1 MPVIRLPDGSERKF
15 DQPVTVAEVAASI
28 GAGLARA
35 ALAGKVGGKLV
46 DTSHRIEADS
56 NLAIITDRDAEGLE
70 VIRHS
75 TAHLLA
81 QAVKSLFPDAQVTIG
96 PVIDD
101 GFFYDFS
108 YKRPFTPDDLLVIEK
123 KMAELVKADLKV
135 ERKVLSRS
143 DAITFFKGLGEQYK
157 AQIIE
162 SIPSDEDLSLYTQGD
177 FTDLC
182 RGPHVPSTSKL
193 KVFKLMKVAGAY
205 WRGDSKNEMLTRVY
219 GTAWAKKE
227 DQEAY
232 LHRLEE
238 AEKRDHR
245 KIGKLLDLFHTQE
258 EAPGMVFWHPNGWTL
273 YQIVEQYM
281 RGVFRDND
289 YQEIRTPQVVD
300 RSLWEKSGHWD
311 KFQAMMFT
319 THSENRDYAVK
330 PMNCPCHIQVFN
342 QGLKSYRDLPL
353 RLAEFG
359 SCHRNE
365 PSGTLAGIMRVRN
378 FTQDDAHIFCT
389 EAQIQD
395 EVATFIDL
403 LQTVYAEFG
412 FDDIVVKLSTRPE
425 QRVGSDEEWDKAEAA
440 LETALKRKGLEFE
453 LQPGEGAFYGPK
465 IEFSLRDCL
474 SRVWQCGTI
483 QVDFSMPG
491 RLDATYINEDS
502 TKQTPVML
510 HRAILGSLE
519 RFIGILI
526 EHYAGAFPMWLA
538 PRQMVVMN
546 ITDAQADYAREVV
559 AELRK
564 NGLRVEAD
572 LRNEKITYK
581 IREHSLQRLPYLLIV
596 GDKEVASKQVAVRT
610 RKGEDLGQMPLEALI
625 ERLKT
630 EVVERVG
637 TV

>member
-35 ALAGKVGGKLV
+35 ALAGKVDGKLV
-46 DTSHRIEADS
+46 DTSHRIEVDS
-56 NLAIITDRDAEGLE
+56 DLAIITDRDAEGLE

-108 YKRPFTPDDLLVIEK
+108 YKRPFTPDDLLAIEK

-143 DAITFFKGLGEQYK
+143 DAITFFKDLGEQYK

-182 RGPHVPSTSKL
+182 RGPHVPSTAKL

-403 LQTVYAEFG
+403 LQKVYAEFG

-474 SRVWQCGTI
+474 NRVWQCGTI

-491 RLDATYINEDS
+491 RLDATYINEES
-502 TKQTPVML
+502 AKQTPVML

-559 AELRK
+559 AELKK
-564 NGLRVEAD
+564 NGLRAEAD

-625 ERLKT
+625 QRLKG
-630 EVVERVG
+630 EVAERVG